1 MKTTITFLSTLLL
14 SLPALSTAPETQWLR
29 NVEQC
34 WSQAEVR
41 FSTAFVANLLND
53 YTRPLTSERTLTL
66 TVDRGFADD
75 RGSCFVTFSI
85 PVKTE
90 NDRCDGVDTL
100 AFAMGGRS
108 TFAEGSLQNWEGRS
122 LNQLFQ
128 TYKGKAIGLGLGAG
142 YGRWSSSS
150 ELGVRIKDSMGGIP
164 LPAAGIG
171 NIALGVTSCRTQFEL
186 QPASDEVKIT
196 LRTRVNGALVV
207 ETKSIPLSQ
216 MIDFPL

>member
-14 SLPALSTAPETQWLR
+14 SLPAFATTSETEWLR
-29 NVEQC
+29 AVEQC
-34 WSQAEVR
+34 WSQADVR
-41 FSTAFVANLLND
+41 FSTARVANLMKD
-53 YTRPLTSERTLTL
+53 YTRPLTTESELTL
-66 TVDRGFADD
+66 TVNRGVADD
-75 RGSCFVTFSI
+75 RGSCFVTFAI

-90 NDRCDGVDTL
+90 NDRCEGVNTL

-108 TFAEGSLQNWEGRS
+108 TFAEGPLENWEGRS
-122 LNQLFQ
+122 FNQLFQ

-150 ELGVRIKDSMGGIP
+150 DLGVRIKDSMGGIP
-164 LPAAGIG
+164 LPALGIG
-171 NIALGVTSCRTQFEL
+171 NLALGVTSCRTHFEL

-196 LRTRVNGALVV
+196 LRTRVNGVLAV

-216 MIDFPL
+216 IIDFPL